1 MTPIE
6 VFHHMHELVRGYDI
20 RAVDS
25 FAADGVLELPF
36 APPGMAKRLVGR
48 DAIRALLAPRYEV
61 ARATGRRIAGYRSL
75 VVHETRD
82 PDVIIAEFEVDG
94 VPRGAGTE
102 PTTLAFIQVFRVVD
116 GEIALQRDYF
126 DSYVMA
132 ERLRVS

>member
-1 MTPIE
+1 MTPTE
-6 VFHHMHELVRGYDI
+6 VFHRMHELVRAYDI
-20 RAVDS
+20 RSVDCY
-25 FAADGVLELPF
+25 AADGVLELPF

-61 ARATGRRIAGYRSL
+61 MRATGRRIAGYRSL

-82 PDVIIAEFEVDG
+82 PEVIVAEFEVDG
-94 VPRGAGTE
+94 VPRGASSE
-102 PTTLAFIQVFRVVD
+102 LLTLAFIQVFRVVD

-132 ERLRVS
+132 ERLRAS